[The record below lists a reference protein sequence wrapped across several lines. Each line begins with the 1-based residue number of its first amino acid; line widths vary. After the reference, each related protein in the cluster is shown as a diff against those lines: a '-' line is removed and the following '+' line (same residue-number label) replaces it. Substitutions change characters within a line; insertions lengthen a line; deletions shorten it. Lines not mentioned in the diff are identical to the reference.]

1 MQIRSFSMAATFGQ
15 IMAADRGVR
24 LLFVVTALL
33 FLPLDFTQLA
43 VAIAGAC
50 IYTFLQH
57 ASAAEWWPK
66 SKVKTKAVKAPSHK
80 ASKASKAWPPA
91 LPGHFVFFLFYFFD
105 SFKKIFQCLENP
117 NPNPYMPSK
126 WGIPGQCW
134 EADVQFLLSQITP
147 TAASERAAQDLVE
160 TVKTAIQPLFP
171 DADVC
176 GFVSGELEGSRAFR
190 VAVPDIE
197 LVISVSPELLRQKL
211 LGKVEKKLD
220 KQLEKAAIRCIAET
234 LVSSCGFKFRRSAFR
249 GEEPKLTLLA
259 PPQSSQGE
267 ALPLDVAVNA
277 ETPLYAAALL
287 SESAQWDQRAKQ
299 LILLVRR
306 WAKDRGICHAAKGY
320 LSPYHWSLLVIY
332 LLQVHPKERVLPPLT
347 SFMAYR
353 QLSQASSASS
363 ATDHSSA
370 VANSPGEMTQ
380 GKVHTSKLLKDFMHF
395 YCNFDWRNEMIN
407 PIFGRRGP
415 STFQEDGTQ
424 RSPLILQDPF
434 RPCNLG
440 RRISSSSFSRTKDEF
455 ERASDICS
463 EGSSPGKIFE
473 LWVPPA
479 AGSAEEDEGLKRTD

>member
-1 MQIRSFSMAATFGQ
+1 MRSLPTFTIFFVPRVRLKAWDRPDPMSIPRAGAWVGSRGTFHLVFSQQSRSIYKMQTRSFSMAATFGR
-15 IMAADRGVR
+15 MAADKGVR
-24 LLFVVTALL
+24 LLFAVTALL
-33 FLPLDFTQLA
+33 FLPMDFTQLA

-57 ASAAEWWPK
+57 ASADAEWWPK
-66 SKVKTKAVKAPSHK
+66 SKVKTKAVKAPS
-80 ASKASKAWPPA
+80 ASKATKAWPPA
-91 LPGHFVFFLFYFFD
+91 L
-105 SFKKIFQCLENP
+105 
-117 NPNPYMPSK
+117 
-126 WGIPGQCW
+126 PGQCW

-160 TVKTAIQPLFP
+160 TVKAAIQPLFP

-197 LVISVSPELLRQKL
+197 VVISVSPEVLRQKL
-211 LGKVEKKLD
+211 LG
-220 KQLEKAAIRCIAET
+220 QQIEKAAIRCIADT
-234 LVSSCGFKFRRSAFR
+234 LVSSYGFKFRRSAFR

-259 PPQSSQGE
+259 PPQSPQGE

-332 LLQVHPKERVLPPLT
+332 FLQVHPERVLPPLT
-347 SFMAYR
+347 SFMAYQ
-353 QLSQASSASS
+353 QLSQAS
-363 ATDHSSA
+363 SSA
-370 VANSPGEMTQ
+370 VANSPGEMSQ

-395 YCNFDWRNEMIN
+395 YCNFDWKNEMIN

-415 STFQEDGTQ
+415 STFQEDRAQ

-440 RRISSSSFSRTKDEF
+440 RRISSSSFSRIKDEF

-479 AGSAEEDEGLKRTD
+479 AGSAEH

>member
-1 MQIRSFSMAATFGQ
+1 M
-15 IMAADRGVR
+15 
-24 LLFVVTALL
+24 
-33 FLPLDFTQLA
+33 
-43 VAIAGAC
+43 
-50 IYTFLQH
+50 
-57 ASAAEWWPK
+57 
-66 SKVKTKAVKAPSHK
+66 
-80 ASKASKAWPPA
+80 
-91 LPGHFVFFLFYFFD
+91 
-105 SFKKIFQCLENP
+105 
-117 NPNPYMPSK
+117 
-126 WGIPGQCW
+126 
-134 EADVQFLLSQITP
+134 LSQITP

-332 LLQVHPKERVLPPLT
+332 FLQVHPKERVLPPLT

-353 QLSQASSASS
+353 QLSQASGASS
-363 ATDHSSA
+363 ATDDSSA
-370 VANSPGEMTQ
+370 VTNSPGEMTQ

-415 STFQEDGTQ
+415 STFQEDGAQ

-440 RRISSSSFSRTKDEF
+440 RRISSSSFSRIKDEF

>member
-1 MQIRSFSMAATFGQ
+1 MQTRSFSMAATFGR

-24 LLFVVTALL
+24 LLCAVTALL
-33 FLPLDFTQLA
+33 FLPMDFTQLA

-57 ASAAEWWPK
+57 ASDAEWWSK
-66 SKVKTKAVKAPSHK
+66 SKVKTKAVKAPSCK

-91 LPGHFVFFLFYFFD
+91 L
-105 SFKKIFQCLENP
+105 
-117 NPNPYMPSK
+117 
-126 WGIPGQCW
+126 PGQCW

-147 TAASERAAQDLVE
+147 TAASEQAAQDLVE
-160 TVKTAIQPLFP
+160 TVKAAIQPLFP

-176 GFVSGELEGSRAFR
+176 GFVSGGLEGSRAFR

-197 LVISVSPELLRQKL
+197 LVISISPEVLQQKL
-211 LGKVEKKLD
+211 LGKVQKKLG
-220 KQLEKAAIRCIAET
+220 KHFEKAAIRCIAET
-234 LVSSCGFKFRRSAFR
+234 LVSSYGFKFRRSAFR

-259 PPQSSQGE
+259 PPQSPQGE

-332 LLQVHPKERVLPPLT
+332 FLQVHPERVLPPLT
-347 SFMAYR
+347 SFTAYQ
-353 QLSQASSASS
+353 QLSQAS
-363 ATDHSSA
+363 SSA

-380 GKVHTSKLLKDFMHF
+380 GKAHTSKLLKDFMYF
-395 YCNFDWRNEMIN
+395 YCNFDWKNEMIN

-415 STFQEDGTQ
+415 STFQEDSTQ
-424 RSPLILQDPF
+424 PSPLILRDPF
-434 RPCNLG
+434 GPCNLG
-440 RRISSSSFSRTKDEF
+440 RRISTSSFSRIKDEF

-479 AGSAEEDEGLKRTD
+479 AGSAEH